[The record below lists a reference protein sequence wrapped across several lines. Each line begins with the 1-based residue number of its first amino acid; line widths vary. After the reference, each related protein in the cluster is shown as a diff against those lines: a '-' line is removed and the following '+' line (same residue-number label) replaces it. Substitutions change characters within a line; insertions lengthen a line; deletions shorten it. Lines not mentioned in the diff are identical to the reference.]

1 LTNHKEVRWGIL
13 GAARIAIERVIPAM
27 IESKSSKI
35 VGIASR
41 SEEKAKSVAEDFNIP
56 HVYTSYED
64 LLGDPE
70 IDAVYLPLPNHL
82 HAKWTIRAA
91 EAGKHVL
98 CEKPA
103 ALTEQETAKMV
114 AACQA
119 NGVVFMEAFAFR
131 CHPEWERIKGLLDSG
146 NIGNIRNVK
155 ARFSIN
161 VESED
166 DIRLNPQ
173 TGGGV
178 LYDLGS
184 YCINA
189 IRLIMGEE
197 PSEIISMSQLDSN
210 HKVDLAT
217 AAIMK
222 FSNGRLAGFDC
233 TFEGE
238 YNQTLEITGTEGII
252 KINWPFRNPSL
263 TIIKNGKEE
272 RMAYEIQ
279 SNSYAAQIEHFCSC
293 ILTNQLPTV
302 SVEDS
307 IMNMKVIESIYKTIK
322 PALNQK

>member
-1 LTNHKEVRWGIL
+1 LTNHKEVRWGVL
-13 GAARIAIERVIPAM
+13 GAARIAIERVIPAI
-27 IESKSSKI
+27 IESKSSKL
-35 VGIASR
+35 VGITSR
-41 SEEKAKSVAEDFNIP
+41 SGEKAKSAAKDFNIP
-56 HVYTSYED
+56 RDYTSYEE
-64 LLGDPE
+64 LLGDPD
-70 IDAVYLPLPNHL
+70 IDAVYIPLPNHL

-91 EAGKHVL
+91 KAGKHVL

-103 ALTEQETAKMV
+103 ALNEQELTQMAV
-114 AACQA
+114 ACQE
-119 NGVVFMEAFAFR
+119 NCVIFMEAFAFR
-131 CHPEWERIKGLLDSG
+131 CHPEWQQIKELLDSG
-146 NIGNIRNVK
+146 YIGNIRNVH

-197 PSEIISMSQLDSN
+197 PGEIISMSQFDSD
-210 HKVDLAT
+210 HEVDLST
-217 AAIMK
+217 SAIMK

-252 KINWPFRNPSL
+252 KIKWPFRNPSL
-263 TIIKNGKEE
+263 TILKNGKEE
-272 RMAYEIQ
+272 RITYEIQ

-293 ILTNQLPTV
+293 ILANQLPAV

-307 IMNMKVIESIYKTIK
+307 ILNMKVIDSIYKAIK
-322 PALNQK
+322 PATFQQ